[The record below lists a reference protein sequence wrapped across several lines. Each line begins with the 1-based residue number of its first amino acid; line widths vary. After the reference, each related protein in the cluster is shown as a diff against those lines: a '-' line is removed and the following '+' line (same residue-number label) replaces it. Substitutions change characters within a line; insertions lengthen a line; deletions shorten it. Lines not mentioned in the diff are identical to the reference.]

1 MKQLPLRIA
10 PGPAP
15 TLANFAPGAN
25 AALVAALHERPL
37 PASVYL
43 WGPAGV
49 GKSHLL
55 AALAAGAR
63 DRGEPVVAADAATLA
78 TSPSPWEWPEAGA
91 LVLIDGCESLDA
103 AAQHA
108 AFALYVGAAGCGAP
122 VVAAGRLPPVDLPV
136 REDLRTRLGSGL
148 VFRVQPLGD
157 REALEVLVREAARR
171 GIALSDEVTGYLL
184 TRFARDLGSL
194 MGLLDALDDF
204 SLSQKRSV
212 TVPLLRRMLAE
223 RVPDEGL
230 PVPALWV
237 DAQGG
242 VP

>member
-15 TLANFAPGAN
+15 TLANFMPGAN
-25 AALVAALHERPL
+25 AALLSALQERPL
-37 PASVYL
+37 PASLYL

-49 GKSHLL
+49 GKTHLL

-63 DRGEPVVAADAATLA
+63 ERGEPVVAADAATP
-78 TSPSPWEWPEAGA
+78 TPWEWPEAGA
-91 LVLIDGCESLDA
+91 LVLIDDCDSLDA

-108 AFALYVGAAGCGAP
+108 AFALYVGAAGCRAP

-157 REALEVLVREAARR
+157 REALEVLVREADRR
-171 GIALSDEVTGYLL
+171 GIALSDEVTSYLL

-194 MGLLDALDDF
+194 MGLLDALDEF

-212 TVPLLRRMLAE
+212 TVPLLRRMLSE
-223 RVPDEGL
+223 RVSDASL
-230 PVPALWV
+230 PAPALWV
-237 DAQGG
+237 AAQGEAR
-242 VP
+242 

>member
-25 AALVAALHERPL
+25 ASLLAALQELPL

-43 WGPAGV
+43 WGPAGS

-55 AALAAGAR
+55 AALAARAR
-63 DRGEPVVAADAATLA
+63 DRGEPVVAADAASA
-78 TSPSPWEWPEAGA
+78 TSTPWDWPDTGA
-91 LVLIDGCESLDA
+91 LVLIDDCEALDA

-108 AFALYVGAAGCGAP
+108 AFSLYVGAAGCGAP

-157 REALEVLVREAARR
+157 REALEVLVREANRR
-171 GIALSDEVTGYLL
+171 GMTLSDEVTRYLL
-184 TRFARDLGSL
+184 TRFDRDLGSL

-204 SLSQKRSV
+204 SLAQKRSV
-212 TVPLLRRMLAE
+212 TVPLLRSMLAE
-223 RVPDEGL
+223 RAPDDS
-230 PVPALWV
+230 PPMPALWV
-237 DAQGG
+237 AAQGDA
-242 VP
+242 P